1 MRKPSDY
8 PNQEAGH
15 SCPARN
21 RQARMPVLLSV
32 HIAAAGLLITATM
45 AIFYF
50 APTEKTM
57 GDVQRIVYIHVPV
70 AWFGMIALLAMA
82 ITGAFYLRSRDMW
95 WDHWS
100 QACAEIGWLCCTLT
114 VIVGSIWAR
123 AAWNTWWTWDP
134 RLTAVFLLWAIY
146 SGYLILR
153 ANLED
158 PLQSARFRAVLAIVG
173 ALDLPMIVLA
183 THWFRGMHPV
193 SPQMEPSM
201 QAILLISI
209 AAFSLLFVL
218 LVLRRRAQLELAHQ
232 ITLLEQKY
240 GLESLG

>member
-1 MRKPSDY
+1 MKNDRLDFSLKSL
-8 PNQEAGH
+8 GMH
-15 SCPARN
+15 C
-21 RQARMPVLLSV
+21 
-32 HIAAAGLLITATM
+32 AAAGLLILATAS
-45 AIFYF
+45 IFFF
-50 APTEKTM
+50 AATEKTM
-57 GDVQRIVYIHVPV
+57 GDVQRIVYIHVPL
-70 AWFGMIALLAMA
+70 AWFGMIAFLAMA
-82 ITGAFYLRSRDMW
+82 ISGAFYLRSRDVR

-100 QACAEIGWLCCTLT
+100 QAFAEVGWLCCTLT
-114 VIVGSIWAR
+114 ILVGSLWAR

-183 THWFRGMHPV
+183 TRWFRGMHPA

-201 QAILLISI
+201 RAILTISI
-209 AAFSLLFVL
+209 AAFTLLFVL
-218 LVLRRRAQLELAHQ
+218 LLLRRRTQLDLAHR
-232 ITLLEQKY
+232 IASLEQDAD
-240 GLESLG
+240 LESSTF